1 MSDDLKRFINGIC
14 ASDDKLDN
22 LNMLKKLSDM
32 LLLEKFNDSFLVCLE
47 LLSNYDNIN
56 SVVGSV
62 VNENMD
68 LIVKNKFSSIY
79 SNKYFNSFIEVYCMN
94 NNIEIE
100 SDNSIDYGLSYCDD
114 YFYKS
119 IKDIPVLTREEEQQ
133 LFKLYNSADSVISNN
148 ARKQLIRSNLRLVF
162 SIASKYKK
170 HSYYE
175 DIVSEGNIGLMK
187 AVSNFDVSK
196 GYKFSTYAVW
206 WIRQSINRY
215 FYNYNSVIKIP
226 IGFKTMI
233 ISYDRFINEWK
244 EQYGVTPSL
253 EEIMVGTG
261 FSSDDI
267 SLIQKYING
276 IASLESP
283 IGEEEDTFLID
294 LVPDLSVSVE
304 DSFDERYF
312 ISSLFDIFKEIN
324 LDDRDIDI
332 IVMRL
337 GLDGRGE
344 RTLEEIALK
353 YNITRERVRQKVA
366 KILIKIRRYKSKAES
381 DDVMTK

>member
-1 MSDDLKRFINGIC
+1 MSDDLKIFINGIC
-14 ASDDKLDN
+14 VSDDKLNN

-32 LLLEKFNDSFLVCLE
+32 LLLEKFKDAFLVCLE

-79 SNKYFNSFIEVYCMN
+79 SNKYFNFFIEVYCMN
-94 NNIEIE
+94 NNIEVE
-100 SDNSIDYGLSYCDD
+100 SDNSIDYCLSYCDD

-133 LFKLYNSADSVISNN
+133 LFKLYNSSDSVISNN

-233 ISYDRFINEWK
+233 ISYDRFISEWK

-276 IASLESP
+276 VASLESP

-324 LDDRDIDI
+324 LDERDIDI

-366 KILIKIRRYKSKAES
+366 KILIKIRRYKNKTES

>member
-1 MSDDLKRFINGIC
+1 M
-14 ASDDKLDN
+14 
-22 LNMLKKLSDM
+22 
-32 LLLEKFNDSFLVCLE
+32 
-47 LLSNYDNIN
+47 
-56 SVVGSV
+56 
-62 VNENMD
+62 
-68 LIVKNKFSSIY
+68 
-79 SNKYFNSFIEVYCMN
+79 
-94 NNIEIE
+94 
-100 SDNSIDYGLSYCDD
+100 
-114 YFYKS
+114 
-119 IKDIPVLTREEEQQ
+119 
-133 LFKLYNSADSVISNN
+133 
-148 ARKQLIRSNLRLVF
+148 
-162 SIASKYKK
+162 
-170 HSYYE
+170 
-175 DIVSEGNIGLMK
+175 
-187 AVSNFDVSK
+187 
-196 GYKFSTYAVW
+196 
-206 WIRQSINRY
+206 IRQSINRY

-233 ISYDRFINEWK
+233 ISYDRFISEWK

-276 IASLESP
+276 VASLESP

-294 LVPDLSVSVE
+294 LVPDLSVYVE

-312 ISSLFDIFKEIN
+312 ISSLFNIFKEIN

-366 KILIKIRRYKSKAES
+366 KILIKIRRYKNKTKS